1 MKKTTWTICFA
12 LALGLAQAAVL
23 AVSAQDRPGTDES
36 LYREAKLLVFDKSWK
51 AALDKLDELT
61 DKFPESPLAG
71 QALFYKGECLSG
83 LGGRERDA
91 LRAYKGYIRLD
102 DAKPSLVEESEG
114 SIVDLAFDL
123 YEDGDAAAIRDVESR
138 LDHGNKVVR
147 YYAAYK
153 LSLVADKK
161 LGGQGRARPDEDRRV
176 REGPRAPRPGP
187 DRPPARLARE
197 PEVRRRRGLPGP
209 ARPGC
214 SGSAIRKAGMKEPA
228 FSLNIPFALADLALE
243 RHGRGRQGGH
253 AQEGLRPQQ
262 DHERAGQVQGEHPP
276 HRGRRR
282 HGHRDLDRLTTKPRR
297 TNMKRTIIALI
308 AVLAVTVLAGPVD
321 RRERQRLQ
329 DHPEGR
335 QAESGLRGGEGS
347 PLVQGPDRGR
357 QVERGQG
364 QGDPAHRPDRA
375 HPELRCGA
383 PRQDRRATGARST

>member
-23 AVSAQDRPGTDES
+23 PVSAQDRPGTDES

-51 AALDKLDELT
+51 AALEKLDQLT
-61 DKFPESPLAG
+61 DRFPESPLAG

-161 LGGQGRARPDEDRRV
+161 LAAKAAPVLMAIVESEKDPELLDRARIALLRV
-176 REGPRAPRPGP
+176 SPESLKSADARAPRTGS
-187 DRPPARLARE
+187 ARLLRI
-197 PEVRRRRGLPGP
+197 R
-209 ARPGC
+209 
-214 SGSAIRKAGMKEPA
+214 IRKAGMKEPA
-228 FSLNIPFALADLALE
+228 FSLNIPFALADLALSAMDE
-243 RHGRGRQGGH
+243 DDKAAMRKKGYDLNRIMS
-253 AQEGLRPQQ
+253 ELSKSKESILRI
-262 DHERAGQVQGEHPP
+262 AGDDGS
-276 HRGRRR
+276 
-282 HGHRDLDRLTTKPRR
+282 
-297 TNMKRTIIALI
+297 IIEI
-308 AVLAVTVLAGPVD
+308 WID
-321 RRERQRLQ
+321 
-329 DHPEGR
+329 
-335 QAESGLRGGEGS
+335 
-347 PLVQGPDRGR
+347 
-357 QVERGQG
+357 
-364 QGDPAHRPDRA
+364 
-375 HPELRCGA
+375 
-383 PRQDRRATGARST
+383 